1 VQGEQGADILV
12 FHLAEHVVTAVLARV
27 DTLPLITS
35 GCYGCVCVSIVPM
48 LSLPP
53 QKFVWLRQCCCL
65 LLIRQNPSSG
75 CRAEICRCG
84 VRSHGWAILV
94 QDRIVGVVCCGAVRN
109 TGDTAQLTQW
119 LTVRKIRRN
128 LNFAQVGIVCP

>member
-12 FHLAEHVVTAVLARV
+12 FHLAVHVVTAVLAGV
-27 DTLPLITS
+27 DKLPLITS
-35 GCYGCVCVSIVPM
+35 GCYGCVCFDSYDAVASTPEVRVAATVLLPIV
-48 LSLPP
+48 
-53 QKFVWLRQCCCL
+53 
-65 LLIRQNPSSG
+65 NSSK
-75 CRAEICRCG
+75 CRADICRCG

-94 QDRIVGVVCCGAVRN
+94 QHRIVGVVCCGAVRS

-128 LNFAQVGIVCP
+128 LNFEQVGIVCT